1 MTKRLMMAVAAVLT
15 LLQVPAWSQS
25 WPTRSI
31 TLVVPF
37 PAGSATDTIGRLIA
51 DRLSKRLGRSVVVDN
66 RVGGASL
73 LGTAAVARAEPDGYT
88 LLFGTN
94 SALVILPLTQR
105 ASMTFDPVRDL
116 NPIGIVAAL
125 PNILIVSP
133 KLPVSSV
140 RELIQHAKA
149 NPGKLS
155 FASSGSGTITHLIG
169 ELFKSR
175 TGIDAIHVPYRAGV
189 QAAPDL
195 MEGRMDYLFDNI
207 LWSLPMIREGKLKGL
222 GITKLTRSP
231 LAPDMP
237 TIAEAGVPGFEGF
250 SWVAML
256 APANTPSAVTDRLS
270 SELSTI
276 VADPHVVAELAK
288 FGAEAASPSPDGMR
302 KVILEDTAR
311 WGAIIRDANIKVQ
324 P

>member
-1 MTKRLMMAVAAVLT
+1 MERARRHRPRSRPADSRFSSLSIWQQADRRTLIQTEINPMTKRLIMAVAAVLT
-15 LLQVPAWSQS
+15 LLQAPAWSQN

-37 PAGSATDTIGRLIA
+37 PAGSATDTIGRLVA

-66 RVGGASL
+66 RVGGGSL
-73 LGTAAVARAEPDGYT
+73 VGTASVARSEPDGYT

-116 NPIGIVAAL
+116 SPIGIVAAL

-155 FASSGSGTITHLIG
+155 VRVQRVRNDNPPDRRAVQIPRRDRCRPCPLQSW
-169 ELFKSR
+169 
-175 TGIDAIHVPYRAGV
+175 RAGR
-189 QAAPDL
+189 P
-195 MEGRMDYLFDNI
+195 R
-207 LWSLPMIREGKLKGL
+207 
-222 GITKLTRSP
+222 
-231 LAPDMP
+231 
-237 TIAEAGVPGFEGF
+237 
-250 SWVAML
+250 
-256 APANTPSAVTDRLS
+256 
-270 SELSTI
+270 
-276 VADPHVVAELAK
+276 
-288 FGAEAASPSPDGMR
+288 PDGR
-302 KVILEDTAR
+302 TNGLPFR
-311 WGAIIRDANIKVQ
+311 
-324 P
+324 